1 MEIFLASNIGSDHK
15 IMAVVE
21 KEKVEEAKEAKV
33 EKAEKVVVAAECNN
47 RQITVVAER
56 ATVERPNTSLA
67 NCATRMGTTSPI
79 ARS

>member
-21 KEKVEEAKEAKV
+21 KEKVEEAKV

>member
-21 KEKVEEAKEAKV
+21 KEKVEEAKEAKE
-33 EKAEKVVVAAECNN
+33 EKAEKVVVAAACNN

>member
-1 MEIFLASNIGSDHK
+1 MFLASNIGSDHK

-33 EKAEKVVVAAECNN
+33 EKAEKVVVVAECNN
-47 RQITVVAER
+47 RQITMVAER
-56 ATVERPNTSLA
+56 ATVERPTTSLA

-79 ARS
+79 ARN